1 MKQKS
6 FIYPLIFAALLS
18 VGIILG
24 GWLTTDKTGLQS
36 QNASKQ
42 KLNRLIDF
50 IDNEYVDDVNTDS
63 IVDIT
68 VNSLL
73 AKLDPHSVYIPKN
86 ELAGA
91 TENMKG
97 DFVGIGV
104 NFYFYKD
111 SLSVIKP
118 MPGGPSEKAGI
129 LAGDRILYANGR
141 KIFGKEI
148 TTDTLVN
155 LLKGEVNSKVE
166 LKVHRRGQ
174 DQLISFTLTRDHI
187 PIKSMEAAYMLTPD
201 LGYIKITR
209 FAETTFDEF
218 SEALDQLINQNARAL
233 VLDLRGNPGGYV
245 GVAEKIID
253 EFLPDKTLMLT
264 TKNKNGQTLQSYA
277 TGEGRFED
285 KPVYVL
291 MDENSASAS
300 EIVAG
305 ALQDNDIGTIVGRRS
320 FGKGL
325 VQREMPLGDGS
336 AVRLTI
342 ARYYTPTGRSIQR
355 PYNNGTGEYY
365 DDFYQRYENGEMVSK
380 DSIKVNDS
388 LRFKTPKGKIVYG
401 GGGIIPDVFVPADTL
416 NGSETLRYLERNG
429 NFNFF
434 IFEKIDKN
442 REAFSQ
448 LTEEDFEKRNVLS
461 DSLVDSFIEDYYQ
474 RGLSLRKFNFKNQ
487 LKVYLEANLAGQ
499 IFGGEQKIKLL
510 NQTDRVILKTLE
522 LEAKR
527 KENP

>member
-1 MKQKS
+1 MKIKTY
-6 FIYPLIFAALLS
+6 IYPLIFAILLS
-18 VGIILG
+18 VGILLG
-24 GWLTTDKTGLQS
+24 GWLSKSDRQIRS

-50 IDNEYVDDVNTDS
+50 IDNEYVDEVNTDS

-68 VNSLL
+68 VNSIL

-86 ELAGA
+86 EMAQA

-111 SLSVIKP
+111 SLSVINP
-118 MPGGPSEKAGI
+118 IPRSPSEKVGI
-129 LAGDRILYANGR
+129 EAGDRILYANG
-141 KIFGKEI
+141 KPLFGQGI

-155 LLKGEVNSKVE
+155 LLKGEVNSTVD
-166 LKVHRRGQ
+166 LQVYRRGENK
-174 DQLISFTLTRDHI
+174 LLNFTLTRDHI
-187 PIKSMEAAYMLTPD
+187 PIKSIEAAYMLTPS

-209 FAETTFDEF
+209 FSETTFDEF
-218 SEALDQLINQNARAL
+218 SSALNQLIEQKVQAL
-233 VLDLRGNPGGYV
+233 VLDLRSNPGGYV

-264 TKNKNGQTLQSYA
+264 TKNKNGQTMQSYA
-277 TGEGRFED
+277 TAEGRFEG

-291 MDENSASAS
+291 IDENSASAS

-305 ALQDNDIGTIVGRRS
+305 ALQDNDVGIIVGRRS

-355 PYNNGTGEYY
+355 PYNNGTDEYY
-365 DDFYQRYENGEMVSK
+365 DDFYQRFENGEMLSK
-380 DSIKVNDS
+380 DSIKINDS
-388 LRFKTPKGKIVYG
+388 LKYTTPKGKVVFG

-416 NGSETLRYLERNG
+416 NGSEALRYLEANG

-434 IFEKIDKN
+434 IFEILDKN
-442 REAFSQ
+442 RNKLNRMNKA
-448 LTEEDFEKRNVLS
+448 DFENHTALP
-461 DSLVDSFIEDYYQ
+461 DSLVQRFIKDYNQ
-474 RGLSLRKFNFKNQ
+474 RGLRLNYSGFKDK
-487 LKVYLEANLAGQ
+487 LKKHLEANLAGQ
-499 IFGGEQKIKLL
+499 LIDNSYKIQLL
-510 NQTDRVILKTLE
+510 NQDDNVLQKILE
-522 LEAKR
+522 LEKQR
-527 KENP
+527 LK